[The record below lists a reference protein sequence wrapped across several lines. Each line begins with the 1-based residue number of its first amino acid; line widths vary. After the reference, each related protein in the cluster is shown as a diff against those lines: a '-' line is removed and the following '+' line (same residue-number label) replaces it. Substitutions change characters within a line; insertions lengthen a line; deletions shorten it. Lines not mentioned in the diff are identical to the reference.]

1 MTELGKKEWQAKID
15 EHMLEWLVQTL
26 LDESGGFITDK
37 NISKGEKLALVSSFS
52 KKGRII
58 AVSLYTCE
66 KTTINN
72 FATHFNKCYGVRSLA
87 EIKHVNLYQNNLE
100 QIGKLIK
107 NKDGSSYYVSWLVGC
122 NDTFL
127 KMIKN
132 SMMSKKIKNQK
143 SFDDYETTLVG
154 DELLVYEK

>member
-1 MTELGKKEWQAKID
+1 MTELEKKEWQAKID

-58 AVSLYTCE
+58 AVSLYICE

-72 FATHFNKCYGVRSLA
+72 FATHFNKCYAVRSLA
-87 EIKHVNLYQNNLE
+87 EIKPVNLYQNSLE
-100 QIGKLIK
+100 EIGKLIK
-107 NKDGSSYYVSWLVGC
+107 NKDGSSYCVSWLVGC

-154 DELLVYEK
+154 NELLVHEK